1 MIQISELLAQVVE
14 KPDEEHNPL
23 KNWREKMAGQPLP
36 EDPAKKNRDLKVP
49 QIWTLSVLLTGEF
62 IWPSGSSFH
71 SPRTGHIQE
80 LIDSKERPKK
90 FGLSLL
96 SALAQRDV
104 RTAEEA
110 MEAGADM
117 KLVDDKGDTAVILIV
132 RGSVMSCVFVLY
144 IYIYI
149 LHVHAAT

>member
-1 MIQISELLAQVVE
+1 
-14 KPDEEHNPL
+14 
-23 KNWREKMAGQPLP
+23 
-36 EDPAKKNRDLKVP
+36 
-49 QIWTLSVLLTGEF
+49 
-62 IWPSGSSFH
+62 
-71 SPRTGHIQE
+71 
-80 LIDSKERPKK
+80 
-90 FGLSLL
+90 
-96 SALAQRDV
+96 
-104 RTAEEA
+104 

>member
-1 MIQISELLAQVVE
+1 MSVHWGVHLASPVDVCQSMTIWF
-14 KPDEEHNPL
+14 KF
-23 KNWREKMAGQPLP
+23 
-36 EDPAKKNRDLKVP
+36 P
-49 QIWTLSVLLTGEF
+49 QS
-62 IWPSGSSFH
+62 
-71 SPRTGHIQE
+71 TGHIQE

-104 RTAEEA
+104 RTAEAA

-132 RGSVMSCVFVLY
+132 RGSVMSCVFTYL
-144 IYIYI
+144 
-149 LHVHAAT
+149 

>member
-62 IWPSGSSFH
+62 IWH
-71 SPRTGHIQE
+71 V
-80 LIDSKERPKK
+80 
-90 FGLSLL
+90 LSI
-96 SALAQRDV
+96 SVNDHPVQVFTVPALATSR
-104 RTAEEA
+104 
-110 MEAGADM
+110 
-117 KLVDDKGDTAVILIV
+117 
-132 RGSVMSCVFVLY
+132 S
-144 IYIYI
+144 
-149 LHVHAAT
+149 